1 MNFQKRSALLGSVRG
16 GIALSAMLAGTAFAQ
31 NAPDR
36 SDSAPAAAVAPA
48 AAADTVDANEIIVTA
63 QRRAERLEN
72 VPVAIVA
79 LSGDTL
85 TKSGVQRLTDLGQVA
100 TGVQINRGGSFTQPA
115 IRGITT
121 LTLGYGF
128 ENNVAVY
135 VDGFYQPDMVT
146 INGDLANLAS
156 VQVLKGPQG
165 ALYGRNA
172 TGGAIVMET
181 LAPSKELTANGQV
194 SYGRFDDVRAQGYV
208 SGPLSEKIAVGVA
221 AYYRSS
227 DGYIRDIGTDPTSKS
242 DDTDAAPLKNV
253 SIRGKILFEPTD
265 SLKVTLGYNHGFV
278 EDSRGIVYTINK
290 YASPALPKPPFRAD
304 RRDTAS
310 LSIPADATARAD
322 EFTGKIT
329 LDTGIGTL
337 SSYTGYARRLS
348 HSVFDFDAS
357 KPILTQSSST
367 GIRQRT
373 FQQTLDY
380 SINAI
385 DNLDLIAGAFYYND
399 RLFVNDASVYAG
411 SIDAAGLVRFQDDLL
426 ISKAYAFY
434 LDATYHLTDRLF
446 LTGGVRYSHERR
458 RISYVEFRGTSVNA
472 PAAVFP
478 AADKSATF
486 SSATPRAVLRYEL
499 APRTNVY
506 ASFSTGFRSGVFN
519 PTAVASP
526 TLVIPIKPEKLRA
539 YEIGFKTASSVFR
552 FDTAAY
558 YYDFR
563 NLQVGIT
570 TTLPGPPPQVVQL
583 ISNAKKAEVY
593 GAEAQATYTPIQDLN
608 FRAGVSYVHAR
619 YKDFK
624 NATGVGLNATTGL
637 NVTGQVQDWS
647 GHQMARAPS
656 FTGNVGVDYT
666 LDLAGGRLAL
676 SANGSYTAS
685 FVVANPSLFGPLAG
699 AALANKQRYRQS
711 GYALLNTQINWTDPS
726 GHYTFGVYG
735 DNITNTRYNFVLS
748 GGLFG
753 DYSQGNEPVTYGVR
767 AGFKF

>member
-1 MNFQKRSALLGSVRG
+1 MISTNGRHCVAGLKCGVAL
-16 GIALSAMLAGTAFAQ
+16 AAMLAAAAQ
-31 NAPDR
+31 AQVSPDA
-36 SDSAPAAAVAPA
+36 APAGTTSTATAAPEPEN
-48 AAADTVDANEIIVTA
+48 ANDIIVTA
-63 QRRAERLEN
+63 QRRAERLES

-85 TKSGVQRLTDLGQVA
+85 AKSGVQRLTDLGQVA

-146 INGDLANLAS
+146 INGDLANLSS

-172 TGGAIVMET
+172 TAGAIVMET
-181 LAPSKELTANGQV
+181 LTPSKDLTANGQA
-194 SYGRFDDVRAQGYV
+194 SYGRFNDYRLQGYV
-208 SGPLSEKIAVGVA
+208 SGPINEKISVGVA

-227 DGYIRDIGTDPTSKS
+227 DGYITDIGADPVSKS
-242 DDTDAAPLKNV
+242 DDTDAAPLKNF
-253 SIRGKILFEPTD
+253 SLRGKILLEPTD
-265 SLKVTLGYNHGFV
+265 NLKVTLGYNHGFV
-278 EDSRGIVYTINK
+278 EDSRGVVYTVNRYPSAAIRNI
-290 YASPALPKPPFRAD
+290 PGRATE
-304 RRDTAS
+304 RDTAS
-310 LSIPADATARAD
+310 SSIPANAKAKAD

-337 SSYTGYARRLS
+337 SSYTGYAKRHS
-348 HSVFDFDAS
+348 NSVFDFDAS
-357 KPILTQSSST
+357 RPVLTQSSST
-367 GIRQRT
+367 DIEQRT

-385 DNLDLIAGAFYYND
+385 NNLDLIVGAFYYND
-399 RLFVNDASVYAG
+399 KLTVGDAKVYAG
-411 SIDAAGLVRFQDDLL
+411 SIDAAGLIRFQDDLL
-426 ISKAYAFY
+426 TSKAYAFY

-446 LTGGVRYSHERR
+446 LTGGVRYSHEKR
-458 RISYVEFRGTSVNA
+458 RIAYTEFRGTSVNA

-478 AADKSATF
+478 PADKSATF

-499 APRTNVY
+499 ADRTNVY

-519 PTAVASP
+519 PTAAASP
-526 TLVIPIKPEKLRA
+526 ALVIPIKPEKLRA
-539 YEIGFKTASSVFR
+539 YEVGFKTASSTFR
-552 FDTAAY
+552 LDTAAY

-563 NLQVGIT
+563 NLQVGVT
-570 TTLPGPPPQVVQL
+570 TQIPGPPIQVVQL

-593 GAEAQATYTPIQDLN
+593 GAEAQATFTPVRDLN
-608 FRAGVSYVHAR
+608 LRAGVSYVHAR

-624 NATGVGLNATTGL
+624 NATGVGLNTTTQT

-647 GHQMARAPS
+647 GKQMARAPG
-656 FTGNVGVDYT
+656 FTSNVGVDYT
-666 LDLAGGRLAL
+666 IDLAGGRLAA
-676 SANGSYTAS
+676 SANGSYTSS

-699 AALANKQRYRQS
+699 AALANKQRYRQK
-711 GYALLNTQINWTDPS
+711 GYALLNAQLNWTDPS
-726 GHYTFGVYG
+726 GHYTLGVYG
-735 DNITNTRYNFVLS
+735 DNITNTRFNFVLS
-748 GGLFG
+748 GGAFG